1 MPLSMYILTM
11 TKKNTVAGRV
21 VLLTVQRYDDFRVVY
36 QLYGK
41 LRFFKRDLR
50 KTTDFA

>member
-1 MPLSMYILTM
+1 MSSMITQQQ
-11 TKKNTVAGRV
+11 KKNTVAGRV